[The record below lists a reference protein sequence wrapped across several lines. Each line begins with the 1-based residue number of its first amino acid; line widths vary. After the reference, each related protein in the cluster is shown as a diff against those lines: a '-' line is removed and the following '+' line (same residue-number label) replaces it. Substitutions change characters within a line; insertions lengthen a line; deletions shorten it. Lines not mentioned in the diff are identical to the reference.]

1 MQFSKNRQILACLAV
16 VTAAV
21 VLIAIAAFQVYAQ
34 AAQDEALKM
43 QTKFQDACVAADAAA
58 LTSLMTDNAMFVH
71 GNGVMQS
78 KAEFIDAITSGKLGV
93 SQYDLHDSKVV
104 LFEGGA
110 VVTGLVDFGLKPPAG
125 STNPPRI
132 LHFRGSA
139 VWLHSSAGW
148 HLVFDQDTTLAAPPG
163 PPREPGLVPR
173 D

>member
-58 LTSLMTDNAMFVH
+58 LTSLMADNAIFVH

-78 KAEFIDAITSGKLGV
+78 KAEFIDAITTGKLGV